1 MTQHSTAAK
10 PARLASTA
18 STSSLSER
26 LRATWRAMQR
36 NKAAYFFILPSLL
49 TFLIFSVYPVLDTV
63 AFSFQTFVRGARV
76 WVGLK
81 NYVDMLQDEIFLTSL
96 KNTIIYFLGMV
107 PLGVVLAITLSGLIY
122 FLPSRLLQNF
132 FKAAFYL
139 PIATVSSV
147 ILALVWSFIYEPTFG
162 LLNYLIGLIGIQPQ
176 YWLNTPTLAKPSLIF
191 MMHTQW
197 WGGMIILLTASMD
210 AVPTDLFDSARI
222 DGASTLR
229 QFFSITLPLIR
240 PAIAYVAIIATISS
254 LRIFNEILV
263 MTKGG
268 PAWSTSN
275 IAYNIYLTGINAF
288 KFGPASAYAI
298 VILVITIALAII
310 QYRSLNNEEIE
321 YA

>member
-1 MTQHSTAAK
+1 MTQQSAAVEQGWHSSTK
-10 PARLASTA
+10 PPP
-18 STSSLSER
+18 SLLQR
-26 LRATWRAMQR
+26 LRAGWRSVRR
-36 NKAAYFFILPSLL
+36 NKAAYLFILPSLL
-49 TFLIFSVYPVLDTV
+49 SFLIFSVYPVLDTV
-63 AFSFQTFVRGARV
+63 MFSFQSFVRGTRI

-81 NYVDMLQDEIFLTSL
+81 NYIDMMQDEIFLASL
-96 KNTIIYFLGMV
+96 KNTIVYFLGMV
-107 PLGVVLAITLSGLIY
+107 PLGVVLALTLAGLIY
-122 FLPSRLLQNF
+122 FLPSRKLQSF

-162 LLNYLIGLIGIQPQ
+162 LLNYLIGLVGIAPQ
-176 YWLNTPTLAKPSLIF
+176 YWLNSVSLAQPSLIF

-210 AVPTDLFDSARI
+210 SVPIDLYDSARI
-222 DGASTLR
+222 DGATTLR

-254 LRIFNEILV
+254 LRIFNEILI

-275 IAYNIYLTGINAF
+275 IAYDIYLTGINAF
-288 KFGPASAYAI
+288 RFGPASAYAI
-298 VILVITIALAII
+298 VILVATIGLAIL
-310 QYRSLNNEEIE
+310 QYRAVNVEVEF
-321 YA
+321 

>member
-1 MTQHSTAAK
+1 MAQQSTAGK
-10 PARLASTA
+10 RRRRVSSGPPPTFSQRLQT
-18 STSSLSER
+18 
-26 LRATWRAMQR
+26 TWRAMRR
-36 NKAAYFFILPSLL
+36 NKAAYLFIAPSLFF
-49 TFLIFSVYPVLDTV
+49 FLIFSVYPVLDTIV
-63 AFSFQTFVRGARV
+63 FSFQSFVRGARV
-76 WVGLK
+76 WVGFE
-81 NYVDMLQDEIFLTSL
+81 NYIDMFQDEIFLKSL
-96 KNTIIYFLGMV
+96 ENTAVYFLGMV
-107 PLGVVLAITLSGLIY
+107 PLGVILALTLSGLIY
-122 FLPSRLLQNF
+122 FLPSRRLQSL

-139 PIATVSSV
+139 PVATVSSV

-162 LLNYLIGLIGIQPQ
+162 LLNYLLSVVGIEPQ
-176 YWLNTPTLAKPSLIF
+176 FWLNNASLAKPSLMF

-210 AVPTDLFDSARI
+210 SVPLDLYEAARI

-229 QFFSITLPLIR
+229 QFFSVTIPLIR

-254 LRIFNEILV
+254 LRIFNEILI

-275 IAYNIYLTGINAF
+275 VAYDIYLTGINAF

-298 VILVITIALAII
+298 VILVATVVLAIL
-310 QYRSLNNEEIE
+310 QYRAVNIEVE